1 MPDVYGVL
9 NASRGSAYED
19 RIEERYHL
27 PDRILAP
34 AHRLRGAR
42 VVYYEPRRTLIGKGR
57 MAYFACARV
66 KDIVRDDKTG
76 LADHHFLLIED
87 FVPFRSP
94 VPLQKGPGVYWESR
108 QTARNSRGYTQNSIR
123 DLPAADFAAIVNAG
137 LGDLFDDEKVP
148 LHDMDAIARDPAT
161 SDLFRLPS
169 WERERRIEQILV
181 SRPIRDAMFR
191 SAVRLAYDYRC
202 AVTGLSIRNGGGRP
216 EVEAAHIW
224 AVEDGGPDVVQNGL
238 ALSQT
243 VHWMFDRGLIGL
255 RDDYSLI
262 VSDNKVPEIYRGLIR
277 ERDNQIVLPK
287 DPSLR
292 PDPYFL
298 AKHREKHCL

>member
-1 MPDVYGVL
+1 MSDVYGVL

-34 AHRLRGAR
+34 ARRMVGAR
-42 VVYYEPRRTLIGKGR
+42 IVYYEPRRTVFGRGR

-66 KDIVRDDKTG
+66 DRIEIDKNK
-76 LADHHFLLIED
+76 ADHHFLVVED
-87 FVPFRSP
+87 FVPFRTP
-94 VPLQKGPGVYWESR
+94 VPLQRGKGLYWESR
-108 QTARNSRGYTQNSIR
+108 QTPLNSRGYTQNSIR
-123 DLPAADFAAIVNAG
+123 DLSGQDFAAIVNAG
-137 LGDLFDDEKVP
+137 LGDLFDDDKIP
-148 LHDMDAIARDPAT
+148 LHDMDEIARDPQT
-161 SDLFRLPS
+161 SDLFRIPA
-169 WERERRIEQILV
+169 WERERRVEQILL
-181 SRPIRDAMFR
+181 SRPVRNALFR
-191 SAVRLAYDYRC
+191 SAVRSAYDYRC
-202 AVTGLSIRNGGGRP
+202 AVTGLCIRNGGGRP
-216 EVEAAHIW
+216 EVEAAHIH

-277 ERDNQIVLPK
+277 DRDNQIALPE
-287 DPSLR
+287 DPTLR

-298 AKHREKHCL
+298 AKHRAKHCL